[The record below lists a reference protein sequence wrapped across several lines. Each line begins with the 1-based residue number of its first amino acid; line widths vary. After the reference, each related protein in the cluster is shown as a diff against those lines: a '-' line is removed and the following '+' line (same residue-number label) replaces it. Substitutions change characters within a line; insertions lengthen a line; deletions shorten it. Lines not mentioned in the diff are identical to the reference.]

1 LPLSID
7 FGDQLR
13 QVHVPLAR
21 DFLQPVPEC
30 ILEAHARFVA
40 TDHDRAL
47 EDQRFHEDTPFVLN
61 STAQLFPLR
70 ALGAARIHRPSIQ
83 YSGVVLRSCPPEY
96 PGPLTSS
103 ILGGS
108 TGTAIFF
115 RPIRNCRAVSP
126 VCHTAG
132 QADRGLRWPRCAS
145 SSNGLQNLAFLPP
158 PNRITQFMAAKASTT
173 LRLLTLI
180 KPMPG

>member
-1 LPLSID
+1 MCRSRAISFNPFQNASSRLTLVLWPPTTIERLKT
-7 FGDQLR
+7 
-13 QVHVPLAR
+13 R
-21 DFLQPVPEC
+21 DL
-30 ILEAHARFVA
+30 
-40 TDHDRAL
+40 
-47 EDQRFHEDTPFVLN
+47 TPFVLN

-132 QADRGLRWPRCAS
+132 QADSLI
-145 SSNGLQNLAFLPP
+145 PP
-158 PNRITQFMAAKASTT
+158 VRDQ
-173 LRLLTLI
+173 
-180 KPMPG
+180 